1 MEFFAGVVVSMI
13 SIYFAARIV
22 RERSRATLRL
32 AVRNSQSSKFLLLSA
47 SGLVIENSSPE
58 RIKTQATDFYDKSA
72 IRVVLTEDRAYWIQD
87 SKLLEA
93 EIVDGQML
101 PETTK
106 VVDTMGIDSVE
117 LKKITGIVEKL
128 TERVINEGR
137 NPGDKSF

>member
-1 MEFFAGVVVSMI
+1 MEFFAGVLVSML

-22 RERSRATLRL
+22 ERQRARAIPLNI
-32 AVRNSQSSKFLLLSA
+32 RNRQSDRFLLLAS
-47 SGLVIENSSPE
+47 SGLIVDNSSPE
-58 RIKTQATDFYDKSA
+58 RIKTQATDFYDRSA
-72 IRVVLTEDRAYWIQD
+72 VRVVITEDRAYWIQD
-87 SKLLEA
+87 NKLVEA

-128 TERVINEGR
+128 TERVGNEGR
-137 NPGDKSF
+137 NPGDKIL